1 MTHLMQIEAEFLSS
15 AEVSQSIDFGRTLA
29 LANELREQGK
39 KNFDKQLKLA
49 VGFNEAML
57 WFRKPETKT
66 MLDEAGIEW
75 STEKDFVER
84 VFGWNYTSKYHNK
97 LMRVA
102 KISNE
107 TPDVVTKFK
116 RACTMAE
123 NNGEREIRT
132 IAKLQEFSNAIEQG
146 DEDEKPEVSK
156 PKTYASFSIAK
167 EGIIGD
173 KGFSARLTT
182 DGVVTSGE
190 LEDTYLHG
198 KVIHLF
204 RQMKNVLE
212 LLEEQ
217 GVLQDTH

>member
-132 IAKLQEFSNAIEQG
+132 IAKLQEFANAVEQG
-146 DEDEKPEVSK
+146 DEDEKPEVSR

-167 EGIIGD
+167 EGINGE

-182 DGVVTSGE
+182 DGVVTNGE
-190 LEDTYLHG
+190 LDEPFLNG
-198 KVIHLF
+198 KVTDLF
-204 RQMKNVLE
+204 RQMDEVLK
-212 LLEEQ
+212 LLQHQ
-217 GVLQDTH
+217 GVL

>member
-1 MTHLMQIEAEFLSS
+1 MTNLMQIETEFLTSP
-15 AEVSQSIDFGRTLA
+15 EVHENVDFRGTLA

-102 KISNE
+102 KIANE
-107 TPDVVTKFK
+107 KPDVVTKFK
-116 RACTMAE
+116 RACTIAE
-123 NNGEREIRT
+123 NNGKRDVRT
-132 IAKLQEFSNAIEQG
+132 IAQLEDFAKKIEKGDG
-146 DEDEKPEVSK
+146 DETPEVSK

-167 EGIIGD
+167 EGINGE

-182 DGVVTSGE
+182 DGIVTNGE
-190 LEDTYLHG
+190 LDEPFLSG
-198 KVIHLF
+198 KVTDLF
-204 RQMKNVLE
+204 RQMDEVLK
-212 LLEEQ
+212 LLQHQ
-217 GVLQDTH
+217 GVL

>member
-29 LANELREQGK
+29 LANELKEQGK

-49 VGFNEAML
+49 VKFNEAML

-102 KISNE
+102 DIANE
-107 TPDVVTKFK
+107 KPDVVTKFK

-123 NNGEREIRT
+123 NDGRREIRT
-132 IAKLQEFSNAIEQG
+132 IAKLEEFANDIEQG
-146 DEDEKPEVSK
+146 DEDEKPEVSR

-167 EGIIGD
+167 EGINGE

-182 DGVVTSGE
+182 DGIVTSGE
-190 LEDTYLHG
+190 LDEPYLNG
-198 KVIHLF
+198 KVTDLF
-204 RQMKNVLE
+204 RQMEEVLK
-212 LLEEQ
+212 LYQHQ
-217 GVLQDTH
+217 GVL

>member
-1 MTHLMQIEAEFLSS
+1 MTHLMQIEAEFLASP
-15 AEVSQSIDFGRTLA
+15 EVHENVDFGGTLA

-49 VGFNEAML
+49 VKFNEAML

-84 VFGWNYTSKYHNK
+84 VFGWNYSSKYHNK

-107 TPDVVTKFK
+107 KPDVVTKFK

-123 NNGEREIRT
+123 NNGEREVRT
-132 IAKLQEFSNAIEQG
+132 IAKLQEFANAIEQG
-146 DEDEKPEVSK
+146 DEDETPEVSR

-167 EGIIGD
+167 EGINGE

-182 DGVVTSGE
+182 DGIVTNGE
-190 LEDTYLHG
+190 LDEPYLNG
-198 KVIHLF
+198 KVRDLF
-204 RQMKNVLE
+204 KQMKNVLE
-212 LLEEQ
+212 LLQEQ
-217 GVLQDTH
+217 GVL